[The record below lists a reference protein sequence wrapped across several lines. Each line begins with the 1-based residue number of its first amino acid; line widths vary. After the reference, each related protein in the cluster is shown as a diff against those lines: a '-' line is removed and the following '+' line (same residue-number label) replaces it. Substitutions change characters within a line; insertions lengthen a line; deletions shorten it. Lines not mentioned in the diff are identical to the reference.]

1 MAATLFLSAA
11 PVPYSR
17 PKISSSVLSVQNI
30 LGFAKSLQRSRLRNC
45 HTIGRCHVPRVP
57 YQRKYDDED
66 QYVLFCNGRAA
77 VYKEFA
83 EYLNRVWK
91 QRSMAN
97 KYYRKATEI
106 EPCNHRL
113 VREYAEFV
121 WDELGDFKKAE
132 EVYEQALQECPVDVD
147 LVGGFAGFLWETE
160 K

>member
-30 LGFAKSLQRSRLRNC
+30 LGFAKSLQRSRLRNY
-45 HTIGRCHVPRVP
+45 HTIGQSHAPRVP

-83 EYLNRVWK
+83 EYLNRVWM
-91 QRSMAN
+91 QRSRLINYHTIGRSHAPRVPHQR
-97 KYYRKATEI
+97 KYDDEDRVYLWKAAHTQ
-106 EPCNHRL
+106 NL
-113 VREYAEFV
+113 
-121 WDELGDFKKAE
+121 
-132 EVYEQALQECPVDVD
+132 
-147 LVGGFAGFLWETE
+147 
-160 K
+160 